1 MMGMEGYTQNYY
13 AEDYAKGTNVTF
25 KCTTRYSK
33 KRLVSNVTNQKVM
46 SLQVLKNGLDAGPDF
61 YRKIS
66 SNDPTNEKLYGIFR
80 TSFTG
85 AEIDRLKKAGARLMG
100 NPGQMGGFQAVAF
113 LSAVLLAVKTAN
125 RRVIPYLCLYSKS
138 KCILNLNCVPY
149 RRDNRWSLQRTKYSL
164 GCLDAIYTMQS

>member
-1 MMGMEGYTQNYY
+1 MQRVLT
-13 AEDYAKGTNVTF
+13 
-25 KCTTRYSK
+25 
-33 KRLVSNVTNQKVM
+33 LPSNVQPYLPIRGLFRITNQRTM
-46 SLQVLKNGLDAGPDF
+46 SLQVLKNGMDAGPDF

-85 AEIDRLKKAGARLMG
+85 AEIDRLKRAGARLMG

-113 LSAVLLAVKTAN
+113 LSAALLAVKTAN
-125 RRVIPYLCLYSKS
+125 RRVIPYLCLFSKS

-149 RRDNRWSLQRTKYSL
+149 GRDKRWSLQRTKYSL
-164 GCLDAIYTMQS
+164 GCPDAIDTMQS